1 MMPFTARRVAALSLL
16 LFVYFTGT
24 SQPFKRE
31 VKPFKVLTSGLRL
44 TIKST
49 QPIRDVMLWTSGGD
63 RVIENKNIRDRNV
76 TLDIPIYQKTFFL
89 MVGLENGK
97 VYTEK
102 IGIR

>member
-1 MMPFTARRVAALSLL
+1 MQFPARRAAALILL
-16 LFVYFTGT
+16 LFLYFTGT
-24 SQPFKRE
+24 SQPVKKE
-31 VKPFKVLTSGLRL
+31 VKPFKVLTSGLQL

-49 QPIRDVMLWTSGGD
+49 QPIRDVMLWTTGGD
-63 RVIENKNIRDRNV
+63 RVIEHKNIRDRNI
-76 TLDIPIYQKTFFL
+76 TLDIPIYRKTFFL